1 MASADTLTAIKKLAE
16 VDKLPA
22 AFGIS
27 SSTICFAACGESE
40 KYKMVLLTTTATNP
54 GLGAEC
60 PDWFYRVMPSDAGQ
74 GIEMVRVLEHFGVT
88 EAPIMY
94 INNDY
99 GIAVKDAFVAEMER
113 KGYTVTLEQPFE
125 WGATELRSIF
135 GLADFATGEI
145 ILDGEDINGLKT
157 HQHVQKG
164 IAFVPQERNIFSSL
178 TVEENLEMGVYGVGD
193 GQLEEN
199 RERVFERFPILKE
212 RRTQRAGTLSGGE
225 RRMLAVSVGLM
236 SDPKIMLLDEPSLGL
251 APQIVASLFAHI
263 EDINEA
269 GTTILLVEQN
279 ARQALAIADRGYVL
293 DLGKIEFSGGGQEM
307 CQDERIQKTY
317 LGRA

>member
-1 MASADTLTAIKKLAE
+1 MTFIMLELRDLKAGYGKVE
-16 VDKLPA
+16 VLH
-22 AFGIS
+22 GIS
-27 SSTICFAACGESE
+27 LQVQQGEIACVIGPNGAG
-40 KYKMVLLTTTATNP
+40 KTT
-54 GLGAEC
+54 L
-60 PDWFYRVMPSDAGQ
+60 
-74 GIEMVRVLEHFGVT
+74 
-88 EAPIMY
+88 
-94 INNDY
+94 
-99 GIAVKDAFVAEMER
+99 
-113 KGYTVTLEQPFE
+113 
-125 WGATELRSIF
+125 LRSIF

-145 ILDGEDINGLKT
+145 ILDGENISGLKT

-164 IAFVPQERNIFSSL
+164 IAFVPQERNVFSSL

-236 SDPKIMLLDEPSLGL
+236 SNPKIMLLDEPSLGL

-263 EDINEA
+263 EDINET

-293 DLGKIEFSGGGQEM
+293 DLGKIEFSGSGQEM